1 MSATTKLVGVG
12 NRYRGDDGVGL
23 VVLQQLGER
32 LPHSMLVVSD
42 GELTGLLEL
51 FEQNSEVVIID
62 ALEAQDGKLKAGSI
76 LHLNPAVDGLEDTGL
91 RASTHAMGL
100 AEAIEMARA
109 LDSLPQQL
117 RIIGIV
123 GEEFSNR
130 QGLTPAVQLAAD
142 QVVRELL
149 EEYSHA

>member
-1 MSATTKLVGVG
+1 
-12 NRYRGDDGVGL
+12 
-23 VVLQQLGER
+23 
-32 LPHSMLVVSD
+32 
-42 GELTGLLEL
+42 
-51 FEQNSEVVIID
+51 
-62 ALEAQDGKLKAGSI
+62 
-76 LHLNPAVDGLEDTGL
+76 
-91 RASTHAMGL
+91 MGL

-109 LDSLPQQL
+109 LDSLPRQL